1 MRLSQPFLGMGDD
14 LMNQG
19 GMLVFLVGPID
30 RGTWHI
36 VLGNMLKEADFRITD
51 GPFDGT
57 KRRG

>member
-1 MRLSQPFLGMGDD
+1 MGDD